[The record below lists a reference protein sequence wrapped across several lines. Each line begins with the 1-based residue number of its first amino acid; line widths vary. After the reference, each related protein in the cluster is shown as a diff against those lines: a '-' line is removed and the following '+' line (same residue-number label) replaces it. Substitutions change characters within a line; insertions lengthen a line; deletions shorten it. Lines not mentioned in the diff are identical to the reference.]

1 MIKHLLYLCTT
12 GISLFLTSCIAG
24 IERDISISAGE
35 DAEIS
40 VEQAREFFE
49 QELLTRNND
58 TPSPNILSPGDF
70 TPQWDNAQISQNYR
84 IACVDVPI
92 IPTYRYR
99 AIRSEFRRGQAQAYI
114 VNVSQKVVIVKD
126 RESGAMA
133 SYTMSLIPDKDFAA
147 KHKGDISDL
156 FLNANDRGKYSGA
169 IFYTHHG
176 LPVNYVHYTDGSED
190 CRISICGNLDTSAR
204 AENFRKI
211 GKKLVE
217 MKFKKTKNILSR
229 SGEDDG
235 NYDDDD
241 FEGFGKGF
249 DDDNE
254 HENGEVDPNIP
265 EPGPDVPPDP
275 NEHPYPYPDPQPD
288 PDPNPNEP
296 LESPD
301 PQEDGG
307 GIAENEIPKDFN
319 EKIGNSGFEKIRND
333 IEKDRYLIFKLILRS
348 GKYMIEGSGANEA
361 ARNTIR
367 NQYKSALP
375 KYHSSSNAEKFG
387 EDIYAL
393 LNEAGNYSPYWIESR
408 TLTII
413 VYFDENI
420 PFEDLQNGTVSND
433 LMGAAAMVRGA
444 IDITRVNGMS
454 KFTVGLLK

>member
-1 MIKHLLYLCTT
+1 M
-12 GISLFLTSCIAG
+12 A
-24 IERDISISAGE
+24 A
-35 DAEIS
+35 
-40 VEQAREFFE
+40 
-49 QELLTRNND
+49 
-58 TPSPNILSPGDF
+58 
-70 TPQWDNAQISQNYR
+70 R
-84 IACVDVPI
+84 IA
-92 IPTYRYR
+92 
-99 AIRSEFRRGQAQAYI
+99 AY
-114 VNVSQKVVIVKD
+114 QY
-126 RESGAMA
+126 A
-133 SYTMSLIPDKDFAA
+133 
-147 KHKGDISDL
+147 
-156 FLNANDRGKYSGA
+156 
-169 IFYTHHG
+169 
-176 LPVNYVHYTDGSED
+176 
-190 CRISICGNLDTSAR
+190 GNLDTSAR

-361 ARNTIR
+361 VRNTIR

-393 LNEAGNYSPYWIESR
+393 LNEAGNYSLYWIESK

-420 PFEDLQNGTVSND
+420 PFEDLQNGTVSSD
-433 LMGAAAMVRGA
+433 LIGAAAMVRGA
-444 IDITRVNGMS
+444 IDITGVNGMS